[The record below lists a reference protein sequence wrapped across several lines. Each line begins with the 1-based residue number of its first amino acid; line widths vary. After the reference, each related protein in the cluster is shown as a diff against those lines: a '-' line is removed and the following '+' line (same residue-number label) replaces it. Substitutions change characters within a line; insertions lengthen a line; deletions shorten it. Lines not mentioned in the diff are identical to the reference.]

1 MIFDQLSLLRFVY
14 VSFSCILHF
23 ITGSLF
29 KIRNL
34 EFCINWP
41 YYSDIS
47 FLYLYI
53 NLILCFCFD
62 HLCN

>member
-1 MIFDQLSLLRFVY
+1 MAIDHFLLLRFMY

-41 YYSDIS
+41 NYSDIS
-47 FLYLYI
+47 FLYLYVY
-53 NLILCFCFD
+53 LILCFD